1 MDEKELKKVIE
12 AALFMS
18 PASISVDS
26 LAKLSNTTVAQVRV
40 TLNEL
45 VHDYE
50 ERESALEIIDS
61 ESGIKMAVKQEYLQ
75 HVAPLSA
82 SPEFNQGIM
91 KTLAYISF
99 KQPVKQT
106 EVIKFRNNKGYDHIK
121 MLAERG
127 FIRREPVGKSYIIYT
142 TKKFLE
148 YFGHTI
154 KQNQQKQ

>member
-1 MDEKELKKVIE
+1 MDEKELKKIIE

-26 LAKLSNTTVAQVRV
+26 LAKISNNTVAQVRV

-50 ERESALEIIDS
+50 EHDSALEIIDN
-61 ESGIKMAVKQEYLQ
+61 ESGIKMAVKQEYLA

-82 SPEFNQGIM
+82 SPEFNHGVM

-121 MLAERG
+121 LLAERG
-127 FIRREPVGKSYIIYT
+127 FIRREAIGKSYIIYT